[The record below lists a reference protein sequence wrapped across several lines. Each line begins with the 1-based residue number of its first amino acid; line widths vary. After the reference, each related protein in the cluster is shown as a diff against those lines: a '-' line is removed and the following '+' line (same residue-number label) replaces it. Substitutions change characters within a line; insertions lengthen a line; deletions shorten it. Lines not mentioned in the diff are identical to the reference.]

1 MAYTIADL
9 IEHAVD
15 LVPERVALES
25 GDRLRSYADLEAR
38 ANALAHKLRE
48 LGVQPGDRV
57 GLYSRNTIESV
68 EAMVAIFHLLGRED
82 ELVTSY
88 QRRLY
93 QSLH

>member
-15 LVPERVALES
+15 LMPERTALVSGSES
-25 GDRLRSYADLEAR
+25 RTYTELEAR
-38 ANALAHKLRE
+38 SNALAHKLRD

-68 EAMVAIFHLLGRED
+68 EAMVA
-82 ELVTSY
+82 
-88 QRRLY
+88 
-93 QSLH
+93 